1 MPARAGCGSLR
12 AMPGAYWINTVRE
25 VRDPDKLAA
34 YVRLAGP
41 AIAAAGGRFVA
52 RGSAAAA
59 FEEGTTERTALIRFD
74 SVDDAVA
81 AYESKAYQQALVALA
96 DGAVRDIRI
105 IEAID

>member
-1 MPARAGCGSLR
+1 MG

-25 VRDPDKLAA
+25 VRDPEKLDA

-52 RGSAAAA
+52 RGVAAAA
-59 FEEGTTERTALIRFD
+59 FEEGRTERTALIRFD
-74 SVDDAVA
+74 SVEDAVA
-81 AYESKAYQQALVALA
+81 AYESEPYREALDALA

-105 IEAID
+105 VEALD

>member
-1 MPARAGCGSLR
+1 
-12 AMPGAYWINTVRE
+12 MPGAYWINTVRE
-25 VRDPDKLAA
+25 VRDPEKLGD

-52 RGSAAAA
+52 RGLAAAA
-59 FEEGTTERTALIRFD
+59 FEEGSTERTALIRFD

-81 AYESKAYQQALVALA
+81 AYESEDYQRALDALA

-105 IEAID
+105 IEALD